1 MHAHCMLVI
10 VSSLMKKIHFFA
22 GSPVLQAPPIFA
34 GSPVL
39 QAPPTPSGLISAEE
53 SDINPSEPEPVVEK
67 KSAAFYI
74 GSKCYLHVH

>member
-10 VSSLMKKIHFFA
+10 VSSLMKKIHF
-22 GSPVLQAPPIFA
+22 FA